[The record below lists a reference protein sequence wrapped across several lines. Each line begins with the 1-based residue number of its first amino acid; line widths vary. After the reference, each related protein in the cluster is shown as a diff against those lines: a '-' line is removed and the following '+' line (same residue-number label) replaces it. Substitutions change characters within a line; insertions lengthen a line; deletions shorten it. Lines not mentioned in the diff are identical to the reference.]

1 MSAKIVGIENSVYG
15 KPQLI
20 KQNSEG
26 ILIFEDLPQGI
37 TRLEV
42 DNSKSVNTN
51 NKLSNTEHAH
61 A

>member
-42 DNSKSVNTN
+42 DNSKSVSTN

>member
-42 DNSKSVNTN
+42 DNSKSVSAN